1 VRYADFRG
9 DRLEDALHEEG
20 LFFRGADHRV
30 ETIDLSDTVRS
41 WEMYVYRTAT
51 GCMEPFHVS
60 AVIGFKWS
68 LVDAARVYS
77 GEEDLLTELV
87 GRRRRSPRTERRWT
101 RLDLSLHASLPYGST
116 TSIPEPHVFGA
127 WTAAVVQKADT
138 AFTDIEEKGGRI
150 VAVLGGHGDLE
161 VHAHCNP
168 DGLVS

>member
-1 VRYADFRG
+1 MRYADFR

-68 LVDAARVYS
+68 PVDAARVV
-77 GEEDLLTELV
+77 L
-87 GRRRRSPRTERRWT
+87 GRGGSSHGARWPKETTASDRAQVDAVRPLAPCESPVWFDDVDPRAACVR
-101 RLDLSLHASLPYGST
+101 RLDCRCCAEG
-116 TSIPEPHVFGA
+116 
-127 WTAAVVQKADT
+127 
-138 AFTDIEEKGGRI
+138 
-150 VAVLGGHGDLE
+150 
-161 VHAHCNP
+161 
-168 DGLVS
+168 